1 MTQETF
7 GLKKIGQLAVNV
19 HDLKK
24 MTAFY
29 RDTLGVKF
37 LFEAPNMAFF
47 DCDGVRLMLSGP
59 ERPEFDHAPS
69 ILYFKVPDIQAAH
82 RELAG
87 RSVRFEGEPHLIT
100 RMPTHEL
107 WMAFFRDAEN
117 NVHALMSEV
126 PVSK

>member
-1 MTQETF
+1 MPEENF
-7 GLKKIGQLAVNV
+7 GLRKIGQIAVNA

-29 RDTLGVKF
+29 RDTLGMKL

-47 DCDGVRLMLSGP
+47 DCDGLRLMLSAP
-59 ERPEFDHAPS
+59 EAPEFDHAPS
-69 ILYFKVPDIQAAH
+69 IIYFRVPDIRAAH

-117 NVHALMSEV
+117 NVLALMSEV
-126 PVSK
+126 PAGK

>member
-1 MTQETF
+1 MAQDSF
-7 GLKKIGQLAVNV
+7 GLRKIGQIAVNA

-29 RDTLGVKF
+29 RDTLGMKF

-59 ERPEFDHAPS
+59 ERPEFDHAAS
-69 ILYFKVPDIQAAH
+69 ILYFKVPDIRAAH
-82 RELAG
+82 RELSG
-87 RSVRFEGEPHLIT
+87 RSVPFEGEPHLIT

-107 WMAFFRDAEN
+107 WMAFFRDPEN
-117 NVHALMSEV
+117 NVMAIMSEV
-126 PVSK
+126 PTSK

>member
-1 MTQETF
+1 MAQESF
-7 GLKKIGQLAVNV
+7 GLRKIGQISVNA

-29 RDTLGVKF
+29 RDTLGMKF

-47 DCDGVRLMLSGP
+47 DCDGVRLMLSAP
-59 ERPEFDHAPS
+59 EGPEFDHAS
-69 ILYFKVPDIQAAH
+69 SVLYFKVPDIRAAH
-82 RELAG
+82 RELVD

-107 WMAFFRDAEN
+107 WMAFFRDPEK
-117 NVHALMSEV
+117 NVMALMSEV
-126 PVSK
+126 PTAK